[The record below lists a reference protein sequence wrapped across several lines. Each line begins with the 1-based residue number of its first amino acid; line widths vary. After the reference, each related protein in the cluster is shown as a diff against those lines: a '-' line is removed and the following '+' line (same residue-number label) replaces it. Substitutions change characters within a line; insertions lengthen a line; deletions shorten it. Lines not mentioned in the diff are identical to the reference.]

1 MVSKKR
7 QKQILDEWYTRKKEE
22 VYYKNMDVVEIE
34 KARNREEE
42 LFSLGEYLPN
52 LLRGFL
58 SLDYYTNMRE
68 RSVIDKVLSE
78 MAKTRKQGIEEDV
91 IEFINWID
99 SHKDF
104 KDLLNEEKVKD
115 LGGELEVLEKEY
127 NKFKKIIDNS
137 ELNNSM

>member
-1 MVSKKR
+1 MVSKER
-7 QKQILDEWYTRKKEE
+7 QKQILDEWYNRKKEE

-68 RSVIDKVLSE
+68 RGVIDTVLKE
-78 MAKTRKQGIEEDV
+78 MGETRKQGIEEDV

-104 KDLLNEEKVKD
+104 KDLLNEEKVKELD
-115 LGGELEVLEKEY
+115 GELEVLEKEY
-127 NKFKKIIDNS
+127 NKFKKIIDHH
-137 ELNNSM
+137 